1 MLRSDPLRK
10 RTEED
15 NVETLGSGR
24 LSMAGG
30 GGKGGGGGWNG
41 REMTFIL

>member
-10 RTEED
+10 SIEED
-15 NVETLGSGR
+15 NGETLGSGR

-41 REMTFIL
+41 REMTFVL